1 MESPHIRGAEG
12 WRALVD
18 ERFDAGAS
26 VLLRYHRVFGE
37 LGEGPPFTLDDLA
50 PRSLGEG
57 IAIRR
62 LADRRGVEIFVA
74 DETQAMATGTYKALD
89 ACVTAAALGRAG
101 VRRVVAS
108 SGGNLSAAL
117 GAYLQR
123 AGVDAILFQPLTTLH
138 KQDRRFFGG
147 TAHLVCADLPEPAIK
162 SLARAVARAYDI
174 EHIPDVRLRMT
185 ASAARAMFLVE
196 AMAGELGPVDFL
208 TQTVCAG
215 FGPAGI
221 FGCFAA
227 LRRRGLLRQAAIP
240 RLLAFQQEANAP
252 MVRAWQAGEHAIAP
266 EHVQPAPDR
275 YIEPGLYNTNPARD
289 YARLAALMRRFG
301 GDLRPIDDAAYRAHA
316 DDVRRDL
323 AAAGVPLSTLP
334 GTDEV
339 LEKTGLLT
347 GVGIYQAID
356 DGALQPGERVL
367 YLLTG
372 GCRELRPG
380 DAPTPEMIVDGAR
393 SEAEWVAAIGER
405 FHLAR
410 GPAD

>member
-123 AGVDAILFQPLTTLH
+123 AGVDALLFQPLTTLH

-162 SLARAVARAYDI
+162 SLARAVYELGVPHPLHVHGCNLGVPGNLNTTLNTI
-174 EHIPDVRLRMT
+174 SGVEGLPMHLTHIQFHSYGAEGDRKFSSGAAQIAEAINNHPNITVDVGQILFGQTVT
-185 ASAARAMFLVE
+185 ASGDSMR
-196 AMAGELGPVDFL
+196 
-208 TQTVCAG
+208 Q
-215 FGPAGI
+215 
-221 FGCFAA
+221 FA
-227 LRRRGLLRQAAIP
+227 
-240 RLLAFQQEANAP
+240 N
-252 MVRAWQAGEHAIAP
+252 H
-266 EHVQPAPDR
+266 
-275 YIEPGLYNTNPARD
+275 
-289 YARLAALMRRFG
+289 
-301 GDLRPIDDAAYRAHA
+301 
-316 DDVRRDL
+316 
-323 AAAGVPLSTLP
+323 
-334 GTDEV
+334 
-339 LEKTGLLT
+339 
-347 GVGIYQAID
+347 
-356 DGALQPGERVL
+356 
-367 YLLTG
+367 
-372 GCRELRPG
+372 
-380 DAPTPEMIVDGAR
+380 
-393 SEAEWVAAIGER
+393 
-405 FHLAR
+405 
-410 GPAD
+410 